1 MTTWTCFYGFDKKS
15 AAMHAKKSASNNSG
29 NAIKSEIMSKQQL
42 AEELCKSIIKKCRQ
56 PKVSSCF

>member
-29 NAIKSEIMSKQQL
+29 DAIKSEIMSKQQL
-42 AEELCKSIIKKCRQ
+42 AEELRKSIIKM
-56 PKVSSCF
+56 